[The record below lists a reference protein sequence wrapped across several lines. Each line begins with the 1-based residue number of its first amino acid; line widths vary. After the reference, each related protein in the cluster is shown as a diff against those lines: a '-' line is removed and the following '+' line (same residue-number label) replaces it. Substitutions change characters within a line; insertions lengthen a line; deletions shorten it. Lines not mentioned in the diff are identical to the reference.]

1 MNIKFAIFILIASI
15 LTMAMYS
22 SSVNFVSA
30 MSYIW
35 KCLQD
40 SGDGTSASCT
50 NTDTKGVKT
59 NYNCTYDTTT
69 KKWSC
74 VKAKTSSG
82 TPNQMPGFET
92 LNKMTDSQIPL
103 GLKGALQSMVQNGN
117 LGSQMRQN
125 NTQNSTSYDMRI
137 NNSPPPTNPT
147 GPGKIGGLN
156 E

>member
-1 MNIKFAIFILIASI
+1 
-15 LTMAMYS
+15 MAMYS

-35 KCLQD
+35 QCLQD

-82 TPNQMPGFET
+82 TPNQMPGSET
-92 LNKMTDSQIPL
+92 FNKMTNSQIPL
-103 GLKGALQSMVQNGN
+103 GLQSALDSAIKNQNGG
-117 LGSQMRQN
+117 LVTGQGS
-125 NTQNSTSYDMRI
+125 TI
-137 NNSPPPTNPT
+137 SPNPPECPKT
-147 GPGKIGGLN
+147 GPIPPNCTMKPPLK
-156 E
+156 